1 MPYPALPRVPRGFTL
16 IELLVVVVL
25 IAVGAATVTLAMR
38 DPAASRL
45 EREAARLVA
54 LLESA
59 RAESRASG
67 VTVIWVPQAGTPPDG
82 QVQADFQFIGLP
94 VSSTMPTRWLGPDV
108 VPELGELKGVV
119 LGPEPLIPPQAI
131 SLRLERQRIKLQTDG
146 LGPFVVVGS
155 EELAALP

>member
-1 MPYPALPRVPRGFTL
+1 M
-16 IELLVVVVL
+16 IELLVVVAL

-67 VTVIWVPQAGTPPDG
+67 VTVTWVPQAGTPPDG
-82 QVQADFQFIGLP
+82 QVQADFRFVGLP
-94 VSSTMPTRWLGPDV
+94 VSNTMPSRWLGPDV
-108 VPELGELKGVV
+108 VTELGELKAIV
-119 LGPEPLIPPQAI
+119 LGPEPLIPPQAL
-131 SLRLERQRIKLQTDG
+131 SLRLDRQRIKLQTDG
-146 LGPFVVVGS
+146 LGPFVVVGT
-155 EELAALP
+155 EELTVVP